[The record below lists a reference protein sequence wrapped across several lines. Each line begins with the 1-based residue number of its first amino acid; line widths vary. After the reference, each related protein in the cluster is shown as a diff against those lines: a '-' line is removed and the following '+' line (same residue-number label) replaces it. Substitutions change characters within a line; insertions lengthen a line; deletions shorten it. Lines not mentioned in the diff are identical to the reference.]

1 MKIISLAGENLA
13 SLAAPF
19 HIDFAQGVLADAGLF
34 AISGNTGA
42 GKSTLL
48 DAICLALFDAMP
60 RFSNSRRGA
69 AIGHAHSD
77 ENERVKSNDVRHILT
92 RGAANGFAQ
101 VVFQLDSGDKYQAK
115 WSVKRARN
123 SANGR
128 LQAQEMELVECKTE
142 QVLATKKT
150 EVLTLIETLIGL
162 NYEQFRRSVLL
173 AQGDF
178 AAFLKAPAKERS
190 ELLERITGTEL
201 YSQISKQAFTRAK
214 EQEQK
219 VLLLESKLGE
229 VKLLTGE
236 EQEELVSQLAA
247 INEKIAHAE
256 HEKTSLSW
264 LNEKLV
270 SKTQLTQD
278 LNDKRA
284 QQENAQAAIVQ
295 QKSINQILDKIEK
308 AQDARVV
315 YAQQSKQLQA
325 ENEQQTLIETLSCKH
340 QQSVELH
347 AQTNEQAQR
356 LGQLQQQAVQQFE
369 EKLPQIELAITKLA
383 AVESQRAQKDSLNQ
397 QLSGLAQHSDDNAQ
411 KLTQFNSQL
420 ASITLEHDK
429 LQKYLGEHQQIAPLV
444 NQVGIIEQHIQ
455 EFGLGNS
462 HIQALEEKLNNNHST
477 TKFLNE
483 QLHGLNQQ
491 LVNEQHQLQSAQR
504 DHEQLSTL
512 SATSDIDTL
521 EQQLS
526 SHQEQHNALINE
538 QQLIVQGLQYQAM
551 IGHKKQQQDDV
562 NSELEQLRQS
572 YRQTKNQLEQHMPL
586 RDEALK
592 ALNTAKQVM
601 SLSEH
606 RHHLVDGQPCA
617 LCGSTQH
624 PYGTEHSVGNEV
636 IAQLSQ
642 RFEQLDE
649 QAQQFQQQLTQFD
662 AVGKQKSQQQQA
674 LVHESNEL
682 TQLIKQLAIEEVSIE
697 RQGKVEQQLAQTQ
710 NGIEQFKA
718 QVKQVQQLQNDLHQ
732 ALQNLEKAKHQSETT
747 RQEVSNVQQ
756 QLTALTNDF
765 SLDQQSI
772 AQYQQ
777 QQDDRIAVLE
787 SLYNAVNWRHI
798 LNVDIELAAFKRE
811 LAMSIDGYVTA
822 QDNQLSLA
830 NQLTHIKQQ
839 IIVFEEQGAQLAQQQ
854 QPLHAQVQQLNEQI
868 TQELSNLQ
876 QLTGGDDPRALR
888 EKLEASAKELSVAHQ
903 NASTTLSQQHSD
915 CLVIESQLTQANEHL
930 QSLRAN
936 SQQLNTQWQEWQ
948 LAMNMS
954 EQDLIELLSYEQEW
968 IIEQRQHQAQLL
980 QTSHQAAAVV
990 QQLTEQ
996 ITQLESV
1003 LNERSQELQTLFPPL
1018 SPEPKL
1024 SSEEQR
1030 TMLAASIDANL
1041 SQLNQNQFD
1050 VRAQLEQHNQGM
1062 VRFGQLNG
1070 EIEAQKTQNQIWQNM
1085 KELIGS
1091 ADGAKFRTF
1100 AQSLTLEQMLLGANH
1115 HLTDLA
1121 PRYCLQRVPGAE
1133 LELQM
1138 IDKDMGDEVR
1148 SIDSLSGGETFL
1160 VSLAL
1165 ALGLGSLTSLQT
1177 TIRSLFIDEG
1187 FGTLDPDTLEVAL
1200 SCLDSLQASGRQIG
1214 IISHVQGLVERVG
1227 TRVQITSK
1235 GDGFSTITL
1244 LNR

>member
-77 ENERVKSNDVRHILT
+77 ESDRVKSNDVRHILT

-101 VVFQLDSGDKYQAK
+101 VVFQLDSGEKYQAK

-123 SANGR
+123 SAHGR
-128 LQAQEMELVECKTE
+128 LQAQEMELLDCKTA

-150 EVLTLIETLIGL
+150 EVLVLIESLIGL

-190 ELLERITGTEL
+190 ELLERITGTGL
-201 YSQISKQAFTRAK
+201 YSQISKQAFAKAK
-214 EQEQK
+214 EQEQAL
-219 VLLLESKLGE
+219 LLLESKLGE

-236 EQEELVSQLAA
+236 EQEDLVNQLAG
-247 INEKIAHAE
+247 INEKITDAE
-256 HEKTSLSW
+256 HEKTSLTW
-264 LNEKLV
+264 LGDKIEQKV
-270 SKTQLTQD
+270 QLTRD
-278 LNDKRA
+278 LNDKKA
-284 QQENAQAAIVQ
+284 QQQSAQAAIVQ
-295 QKSINQILDKIEK
+295 QQSVNQILDKIEK

-315 YAQQSKQLQA
+315 YAQQSKQQQA
-325 ENEQQTLIETLSCKH
+325 QLDQQRLIETLSSKH

-347 AQTNEQAQR
+347 SQTSEQTQR
-356 LGQLQQQAVQQFE
+356 LGQLQQQAQQQLE

-383 AVESQRAQKDSLNQ
+383 AVESQRAQQDSLNQ

-411 KLTQFNSQL
+411 KLTQFKTQL
-420 ASITLEHDK
+420 VNTTLEHDK

-444 NQVGIIEQHIQ
+444 NQVGVIEQHIQ
-455 EFGLGNS
+455 EYGLGLS
-462 HIQALEEKLNNNHST
+462 HIEALEEKLNSSKVT
-477 TKFLNE
+477 SETLNQ
-483 QLHGLNQQ
+483 QLHSLNQQ
-491 LVNEQHQLQSAQR
+491 LVSEQQQLQLAQR
-504 DHEQLSTL
+504 DHEQLTTL
-512 SATSDIDTL
+512 NATSDIDAI

-526 SHQEQHNALINE
+526 AQQEQHNALINE

-551 IGHKKQQQDDV
+551 IAQKKQQQDEV
-562 NSELEQLRQS
+562 NSELDQLRQS
-572 YRQTKNQLEQHMPL
+572 YRQTKNQLDQHMPL

-606 RHHLVDGQPCA
+606 RHTLVDGEPCA
-617 LCGSTQH
+617 LCGSKEH
-624 PYGTEHSVGNEV
+624 PYSNEHSVGNEMIV
-636 IAQLSQ
+636 QLSQ

-662 AVGKQKSQQQQA
+662 AIGKQKAQQQQT
-674 LVHESNEL
+674 LVHEINEL
-682 TQLIKQLAIEEVSIE
+682 TQLIKQLAVEEVSVE
-697 RQGKVEQQLAQTQ
+697 RQGKVEQQLAQTL
-710 NGIEQFKA
+710 NMIEQHKA
-718 QVKQVQQLQNDLHQ
+718 QIKQAQHLQNDLHQ
-732 ALQNLEKAKHQSETT
+732 ALQKLENAKHQSDKT
-747 RQEVSNVQQ
+747 RQELSSVQQ
-756 QLTALTNDF
+756 QLSTLANDLT
-765 SLDQQSI
+765 LGQQSI

-777 QQDDRIAVLE
+777 QQDDRINALN
-787 SLYNAVNWRHI
+787 SLYNAVNWHHV
-798 LNVDIELAAFKRE
+798 LSVDIELAAFKRE
-811 LAMSIDGYVTA
+811 LAMNIDGYVTA
-822 QDNQLSLA
+822 QENQLSLA

-839 IIVFEEQGAQLAQQQ
+839 IIVFEEQGAQLSQQQ
-854 QPLHAQVQQLNEQI
+854 QPLQAQVQQLNEQI
-868 TQELSNLQ
+868 TEELSKLQ
-876 QLTGGDDPRALR
+876 QLTGGEDPRALR
-888 EKLEASAKELSVAHQ
+888 ETLEASVKELSIAHQ
-903 NASTTLSQQHSD
+903 NASATLSQQHSD
-915 CLVIESQLTQANEHL
+915 CLVVDSQLKQAKEHL
-930 QSLRAN
+930 ESLYAN
-936 SQQLNTQWQEWQ
+936 SQQLNLQWQEWQ
-948 LAMNMS
+948 RAMNMS
-954 EQDLIELLSYEQEW
+954 EQDLIDLLSYEQEW

-980 QTSHQAAAVV
+980 QTSHQAHAVV
-990 QQLTEQ
+990 EQLTEQ
-996 ITQLESV
+996 MAQLE
-1003 LNERSQELQTLFPPL
+1003 LTLDERSQDLQTLFPPL
-1018 SPEPKL
+1018 TPDPKL
-1024 SSEEQR
+1024 SSDEQR
-1030 TMLAASIDANL
+1030 TMLAKSIDANL
-1041 SQLNQNQFD
+1041 SQLSQQQFEI
-1050 VRAQLEQHNQGM
+1050 RAQLEQHNQGM
-1062 VRFGQLNG
+1062 VRFGELSG
-1070 EIEAQKTQNQIWQNM
+1070 EIEAQKAQSQIWQNM

-1115 HLTDLA
+1115 HLADLA

-1235 GDGFSTITL
+1235 GDGFSTIAL